1 MEFGKYISDKVLLKY
16 TMGVDYEHYAMGVR
30 YDFDNTFSI
39 TADIDQDNKSKI
51 GLEKRFK
58 F

>member
-1 MEFGKYISDKVLLKY
+1 
-16 TMGVDYEHYAMGVR
+16 MGVDYEHYAMGVR

>member
-1 MEFGKYISDKVLLKY
+1 
-16 TMGVDYEHYAMGVR
+16 MGVR